1 MPSHDKTERI
11 RPRKPS
17 PEATVSDA
25 DSSPEESR
33 EFGRRPLLQALLAT
47 GTAGMAGA
55 MAGAALLGTPVAEA
69 APPRALL
76 TPLRNPGNPAAG
88 DKSTDDYVP
97 LQETIDTALQIMNS
111 YNYLEVT
118 IDLRGH
124 TYRFNTPLLIEPLIV
139 ETAPKTRLRIV
150 NGTLL
155 SSVGNNEQ
163 HYFNAIHIK
172 PHGSA
177 GSYSDYPEIT
187 FDNVRLQKLQYQN
200 VTGMLIERGLR
211 CTFHNF
217 AIEPQN
223 DGSTGAFDRG
233 LVLQG
238 CQICNFIDCH
248 FAGNN
253 NHLVFEQLSGSP
265 STDCRFYGC
274 SFTESNQAAIVS
286 EEDSFRSGVTAA
298 QCLFNG
304 CTIETARSGPL
315 VDMWDTRNTK
325 FDHCRFENDENG
337 YNLVQFGRSAPATE
351 STTARFCDCN
361 FSTSSTSGSTPVSC
375 IYGGADVEDTALIAN
390 VFPSPSSIPAVSL
403 AGTYRAVANKNL
415 TDA

>member
-1 MPSHDKTERI
+1 MPSHEKTDHVD
-11 RPRKPS
+11 PPLAS
-17 PEATVSDA
+17 PETTVSADA
-25 DSSPEESR
+25 PPAKGER
-33 EFGRRPLLQALLAT
+33 AFGRRPLLHALLAT
-47 GTAGMAGA
+47 GTAGMAGTTF
-55 MAGAALLGTPVAEA
+55 LGTPVAEA

-88 DKSTDDYVP
+88 NKSTDDYVP
-97 LQETIDTALQIMNS
+97 LQETIDTALEIMNL
-111 YNYLEVT
+111 YDFLEVT

-124 TYRFNTPLLIEPLIV
+124 AYRFNTPLLIEPLIA

-163 HYFNAIHIK
+163 HAFNAIHIK

-187 FDNVRLQKLQYQN
+187 FDNVRLEKLQYQN

-211 CTFHNF
+211 CTFLNC

-223 DGSTGAFDRG
+223 NGSTGAFDRG

-238 CQICNFIDCH
+238 CQICAFIDCH
-248 FAGNN
+248 FGGNN
-253 NHLVFEQLSGSP
+253 HHLVFEQLSGSP
-265 STDCRFYGC
+265 STDCRFYSC
-274 SFTESNQAAIVS
+274 SFTESNQAAILS

-298 QCLFNG
+298 QCLFDG
-304 CTIETARSGPL
+304 CTIETARNGPL

-325 FDHCRFENDENG
+325 FHRCRFENDENG
-337 YNLVQFGRSAPATE
+337 YNLVQLGRSAPATE

-361 FSTSSTSGSTPVSC
+361 FSASSSSASPAVSC
-375 IYGGADVEDTALIAN
+375 LYGGADVEDTALIAN
-390 VFPSPSSIPAVSL
+390 VFPSPSTIPAVDL